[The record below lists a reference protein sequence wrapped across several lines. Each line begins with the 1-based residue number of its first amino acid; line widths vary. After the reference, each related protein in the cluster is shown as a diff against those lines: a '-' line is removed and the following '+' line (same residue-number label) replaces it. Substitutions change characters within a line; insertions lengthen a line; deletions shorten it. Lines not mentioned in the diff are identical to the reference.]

1 MRGFLLVNL
10 GTPDSPEVKDVRK
23 YLMEFLSDPLVIDTH
38 PIVRWLIVNLII
50 APFRSRKSAALYKK
64 LWTHRGSPLLFHG
77 LDLRNQVAG
86 ILGKEWKVE
95 LGMRYGQPSIASAV
109 KSLADTTDMT
119 VFLLFPQYSAAA
131 FESAKLKVEEE
142 IARLGYGGRVKILKP
157 YFDHPRFVQ
166 CFADLARPHI
176 KDYKK
181 VFFTFHG
188 IPVRHCKN
196 SSPESTRCTVD
207 KACCDTLREDNRN
220 CYKAQ
225 CFASARAIAK
235 NLGITD
241 YEIVFQSRFGR
252 DPWIQPFADYR
263 LADIIKE
270 EVESVIYIS
279 PSFTA
284 DCLETVEEI
293 GVGYRELFLDGKGK
307 KFHLVE
313 SLNSRK
319 EWAEAVVA
327 IAQDQ
332 GLA

>member
-10 GTPDSPEVKDVRK
+10 GTPDSPEVKDVRR

-38 PIVRWLIVNLII
+38 PVVRWLIVNLII
-50 APFRSRKSAALYKK
+50 APFRSRKSAALYQK
-64 LWTHRGSPLLFHG
+64 LWTKRGSPLLFHG
-77 LDLRNQVAG
+77 LDLRDQVAK
-86 ILGKEWKVE
+86 ILGSTWKVE
-95 LGMRYGQPSIASAV
+95 LGMRYGSQSIGQAV
-109 KSLADTTDMT
+109 KTLSDTTDLT

-142 IARLGYGGRVKILKP
+142 IKLQGYKGSVKILKP
-157 YFDHPRFVQ
+157 YFDHPKFIQV
-166 CFADLARPHI
+166 FADLARPHF

-181 VFFTFHG
+181 IFFTFHG

-196 SSPESTRCTVD
+196 SSPQSNRCSVD
-207 KACCDTLREDNRN
+207 KTCCDSLREDNLN
-220 CYKAQ
+220 CYRAQ
-225 CFASARAIAK
+225 CFATARAIAK
-235 NLGITD
+235 NLGLET

-263 LADIIKE
+263 LNDIIAE
-270 EVESVIYIS
+270 GVESVLYIS

-284 DCLETVEEI
+284 DCLETIEEI
-293 GVGYRELFLDGKGK
+293 GEGYRELFLAAKEK

-319 EWAEAVVA
+319 EWAEAIVD
-327 IAQDQ
+327 IAQVRS
-332 GLA
+332 